1 MKLGL
6 VGLPSTGKT
15 TLFNALTR
23 GHAATGFAV
32 AEANRGVL
40 SVPDERLDQLDAVLQ
55 TPKKV
60 HATIEVVDIPG
71 VSGARGGALDYGAIA
86 ATGTEGGSV
95 PSDRSGAPRGATPG
109 AGAGL
114 GSRFLADIRSVDAI
128 AHVLRGFVNPDIPH
142 LHDELDPVADAE
154 LVETELILSDLELVQ
169 RRLLKTGK
177 AAKAGDRMALK
188 EMATLEKLAAA
199 LDRGERAR
207 TVSLTAEEQPLV
219 RELALLSARPVLFVL
234 NTGDEGGQPGDD
246 LVAWAHARGDEV
258 VAVPARLEAEL
269 AELDPDEAALFRAE
283 LGGAEPS
290 LERFIAA
297 AYSVLG
303 YITFFTGDF
312 KSSESRAWQLPRGAT
327 AKQAAGR
334 IHTDIMTHFVR
345 AEVVTWRDLVELGS
359 FHAARDKGV
368 LRVEGKDYV
377 VQDGDVINFR
387 HTG

>member
-128 AHVLRGFVNPDIPH
+128 AHVLRGFVNPDVPH
-142 LHDELDPVADAE
+142 LHDQLDPVADAE

-207 TVSLTAEEQPLV
+207 AVSLTAEEQPLV

-234 NTGDEGGQPGDD
+234 NT
-246 LVAWAHARGDEV
+246 GDEV

-345 AEVVTWRDLVELGS
+345 AEVINWRDLVELGS

>member
-1 MKLGL
+1 MKLGI

-23 GHAATGFAV
+23 GHAATGFAA
-32 AEANRGVL
+32 AEANRGVI
-40 SVPDERLDQLDAVLQ
+40 SVPDERLDKLDEVLQ

-60 HATIEVVDIPG
+60 HATIEIVDIPG
-71 VSGARGGALDYGAIA
+71 MTGAAAGGATAGH
-86 ATGTEGGSV
+86 GSQSGSGGS
-95 PSDRSGAPRGATPG
+95 
-109 AGAGL
+109 L
-114 GSRFLADIRSVDAI
+114 GSRFLSDIRSVDAI
-128 AHVLRGFVNPDIPH
+128 AHVLRGFENPDVPH
-142 LHDELDPVADAE
+142 VHPGIDPVADAE
-154 LVETELILSDLELVQ
+154 LVETELVLSDLELAQ
-169 RRLLKTGK
+169 RRMLKTGK
-177 AAKAGDRMALK
+177 AAKAGDRAALK

-199 LDRGERAR
+199 LEQGHRAR
-207 TVSLTAEEQPLV
+207 SVATSAEDEPLM
-219 RELALLSARPVLFVL
+219 RDLALLTERPVLFVV
-234 NTGDEGGQPGDD
+234 NTGDEGGTPGDD

-258 VAVPARLEAEL
+258 VAVPAKLEAEL
-269 AELDPDEAALFRAE
+269 AELDPDEAALFREE

-290 LERFIAA
+290 LDGFIAA

-312 KSSESRAWQLPRGAT
+312 KSSESRAWQLLRGAN

-334 IHTDIMTHFVR
+334 IHTDIMNHFVR
-345 AEVVTWRDLVELGS
+345 AEVVPWSDLIELGS

-377 VQDGDVINFR
+377 VQDGDVINFK